1 MSSSHNTQQPSL
13 KKELDEIDSRLSAAQ
28 RHAGKARKHEDAF
41 WSRVYAALHDIY
53 EVWQPLINNDDL
65 IRAYCARHQ
74 LPCNNIKLNN
84 RFYAPVQLCFK
95 DARSA
100 TAVTQYATTLLEA
113 DRLGKAPVDLVGWI
127 KSIGSP
133 SDVYD
138 SIRNANKGSASGA
151 GHLPI
156 TAPQQAPTNTAS
168 ISIGTPTQN
177 ANLPATTHA
186 TAAIPLLPQAIISNI
201 VQGWVTIKRLVD
213 GKEKRGSGDDNR
225 KILIRN
231 MSVGGETFLC
241 MENIDT
247 AYTFTTAR
255 VTLPFTWAE
264 LGDRWYTLSFRE
276 ADRLAFNF
284 PIVSGWN
291 ATIAVDHVEFSAS
304 NGVRVV
310 AEVFNDMDTD
320 FQHMALPVSYG
331 PHLQL
336 TAQRAKSFLGWH
348 NLIKR
353 SIKLKSRQLRND
365 IRHQI
370 ERNEVIIS
378 NLRMQNRRVT
388 YGARKIMLA
397 SSADRHLDHR
407 SYEYQLPDKVAIP
420 RALDLSSDRLTYKIP
435 LESSNGYQNY
445 RDKLVTEYHIDAHHF
460 ATSVLPFDSRADNMK
475 CRLFDAVGPVPIDQ
489 DVRLPVLE
497 IVGLCKLLK
506 AHDVGAKAQFVNT
519 DDRQAALLVEFAT
532 PDSRVRY
539 MVPTVKSA
547 SMLRRHACEPLS
559 KTASSNAPNVVGAE
573 AQFCAYITS
582 YRSPDPAKWQ
592 LRSANFLEQL
602 NWWMEK
608 TNVSIAILLS
618 GWSQNDIDSFN
629 VQGNGVFDELKSR
642 FGDAAIREVE
652 GRPLITNR
660 IECLEWFY
668 SSTYDWGIMMDDDAI
683 LKTKYHKSDDITFF
697 DEMAAKGPSAYAG
710 VDIFFPYWDGKD
722 PRHPAALWNKAGRD
736 YETNHIFHKNPD
748 LKGSLFVLRNFRKE
762 GRREVFPNPK
772 YDIHGEDTL
781 LATEAMSLGYT
792 VMMCAN
798 IVLLELD
805 GPSYFEEDRRKNMR
819 AAHVRI
825 SEMYKHLGLRMK
837 DLADPENKSFD
848 RTEFYD
854 RCWDQPKEQTVPKP

>member
-1 MSSSHNTQQPSL
+1 MSASHNTQQPAL
-13 KKELDEIDSRLSAAQ
+13 KKELDDIDSRLSAAQ

-65 IRAYCARHQ
+65 IRAYCDRHG
-74 LPCNNIKLNN
+74 LKCNSIKLNN

-95 DARSA
+95 NARSA

-127 KSIGSP
+127 KSLGSP

-138 SIRNANKGSASGA
+138 SVRSATKGPALGSG
-151 GHLPI
+151 HVPV
-156 TAPQQAPTNTAS
+156 TAPQPAMNITAS
-168 ISIGTPTQN
+168 SGGASPTAS
-177 ANLPATTHA
+177 ANLPASTHA
-186 TAAIPLLPQAIISNI
+186 PAAVLLPQQTIISNI
-201 VQGWVTIKRLVD
+201 VQGWATIKRLVD
-213 GKEKRGSGDDNR
+213 GKEKRGSGADKR

-231 MSVGGETFLC
+231 MSVGGETLLC
-241 MENIDT
+241 LENIDT

-255 VTLPFTWAE
+255 VTLPFAWAE

-284 PIVSGWN
+284 PMTSGWN
-291 ATIAVDHVEFSAS
+291 ATIAVDQLEFSAS

-310 AEVFNDMDTD
+310 AQVFNDMDTD
-320 FQHMALPVSYG
+320 FQYMAAPVGYG

-336 TAQRAKSFLGWH
+336 TAERATSFLKWH
-348 NLIKR
+348 NIVAG
-353 SIKLKSRQLRND
+353 SIKVKARQLRQD

-370 ERNEVIIS
+370 DRHQAVLS
-378 NLRMQNRRVT
+378 NLWRQNREVT
-388 YGARKIMLA
+388 YGARTIMRVP
-397 SSADRHLDHR
+397 STNKHLDHR
-407 SYEYQLPDKVAIP
+407 SYEYQMPGKVEIP
-420 RALDLSSDRLTYKIP
+420 RALDLSSDSFTYKIP
-435 LESSNGYQNY
+435 LQSNSSRNN
-445 RDKLVTEYHIDAHHF
+445 DKEKIVTEYHIDVHHF

-497 IVGLCKLLK
+497 MAGLCKLLK
-506 AHDVGAKAQFVNT
+506 AHNVGAKAQFVDT

-539 MVPTVKSA
+539 MMPTVKSA

-559 KTASSNAPNVVGAE
+559 KTASGNALNVVGAE

-683 LKTKYHKSDDITFF
+683 LETKYHKSDDITFF

-722 PRHPAALWNKAGRD
+722 PRHPAAFWNKAGRNYD
-736 YETNHIFHKNPD
+736 INHIFHKNPD

-762 GRREVFPNPK
+762 GRLEVFPNPT

-805 GPSYFEEDRRKNMR
+805 GPSYFDEDRRKNMR

-825 SEMYKHLGLRMK
+825 SEMYKHFGLRMK
-837 DLADPENKSFD
+837 DPADPENKSFD
-848 RTEFYD
+848 RSEFYD
-854 RCWDQPKEQTVPKP
+854 RCWDQPKEQTVSKP

>member
-1 MSSSHNTQQPSL
+1 M
-13 KKELDEIDSRLSAAQ
+13 
-28 RHAGKARKHEDAF
+28 
-41 WSRVYAALHDIY
+41 
-53 EVWQPLINNDDL
+53 
-65 IRAYCARHQ
+65 
-74 LPCNNIKLNN
+74 
-84 RFYAPVQLCFK
+84 
-95 DARSA
+95 
-100 TAVTQYATTLLEA
+100 
-113 DRLGKAPVDLVGWI
+113 
-127 KSIGSP
+127 
-133 SDVYD
+133 
-138 SIRNANKGSASGA
+138 
-151 GHLPI
+151 
-156 TAPQQAPTNTAS
+156 
-168 ISIGTPTQN
+168 
-177 ANLPATTHA
+177 
-186 TAAIPLLPQAIISNI
+186 
-201 VQGWVTIKRLVD
+201 
-213 GKEKRGSGDDNR
+213 
-225 KILIRN
+225 
-231 MSVGGETFLC
+231 
-241 MENIDT
+241 
-247 AYTFTTAR
+247 
-255 VTLPFTWAE
+255 TLPFEWAE

-284 PIVSGWN
+284 PIASGWN
-291 ATIAVDHVEFSAS
+291 ATIAVDHVEFYAS

-388 YGARKIMLA
+388 YGARKIIFA
-397 SSADRHLDHR
+397 PSTDRRLDHR
-407 SYEYQLPDKVAIP
+407 SYEYQMPDKVAIP

-435 LESSNGYQNY
+435 LESSNGYQND

-460 ATSVLPFDSRADNMK
+460 ATSVLPFDSRADNMN

-559 KTASSNAPNVVGAE
+559 KTATGSAPNFVGAE
-573 AQFCAYITS
+573 AQFCAYIIS
-582 YRSPDPAKWQ
+582 YRSPDPVKWQ

-608 TNVSIAILLS
+608 TDVSIAILLS

-629 VQGNGVFDELKSR
+629 VQGAGVFDELKAR

-660 IECLEWFY
+660 ITCLEWFY
-668 SSTYDWGIMMDDDAI
+668 SSTYDWGVMMDDDAI
-683 LKTKYHKSDDITFF
+683 LETKYHKSAEITFL
-697 DEMAAKGPSAYAG
+697 MR
-710 VDIFFPYWDGKD
+710 W
-722 PRHPAALWNKAGRD
+722 LQM
-736 YETNHIFHKNPD
+736 NPQ
-748 LKGSLFVLRNFRKE
+748 
-762 GRREVFPNPK
+762 P
-772 YDIHGEDTL
+772 TL
-781 LATEAMSLGYT
+781 
-792 VMMCAN
+792 V
-798 IVLLELD
+798 
-805 GPSYFEEDRRKNMR
+805 
-819 AAHVRI
+819 
-825 SEMYKHLGLRMK
+825 
-837 DLADPENKSFD
+837 
-848 RTEFYD
+848 
-854 RCWDQPKEQTVPKP
+854 